1 MNGRVNPNGYGVLQP
16 KYIQV
21 HTSYYYIYNKYNS
34 AEMMSGFL
42 LIKLN
47 FIRFNVITSNNM
59 KKGTKSVEIYV
70 YQLNRYNNK
79 KNAGIFINL

>member
-1 MNGRVNPNGYGVLQP
+1 MDEWQSKSNGYGVLQP
-16 KYIQV
+16 KYI
-21 HTSYYYIYNKYNS
+21 YIYYTCIKYNS

-59 KKGTKSVEIYV
+59 EKSHKICGDIPIEQIY
-70 YQLNRYNNK
+70 
-79 KNAGIFINL
+79 GI